1 MSSSTKKSKRS
12 ARRPARFTE
21 DGDGT
26 ENNSKRRAAVI
37 SATTGP
43 TSTSLS
49 TSAPSIAEN
58 DLRPRHGTPPTTDVT
73 VTASACVSTAP
84 NPAAT
89 ITMTECPTAAPAS
102 LIQAPFTVSNIPMP
116 AFGGMSAAP
125 IMVAD
130 TITTTPQNSEIATN
144 TVAASGGNAYS
155 EDNPVDNPVDN
166 PTTTAATKTGQ
177 DSEFVAAVTESLAT
191 NTAAGGKNSLFDTTD
206 AVAASG
212 EATHSDSEDNRKLPA
227 GVSLAVYQNF
237 VSTLHSNQHVKEVDM
252 DNGL

>member
-26 ENNSKRRAAVI
+26 ENSSKRRAAVI
-37 SATTGP
+37 SATTGL

-58 DLRPRHGTPPTTDVT
+58 DLSPRQYLGTPPTTDVT

-116 AFGGMSAAP
+116 AFGGISAAP

-130 TITTTPQNSEIATN
+130 TITTTPQNSEFATN
-144 TVAASGGNAYS
+144 TVAASGGN
-155 EDNPVDNPVDN
+155 E
-166 PTTTAATKTGQ
+166 
-177 DSEFVAAVTESLAT
+177 
-191 NTAAGGKNSLFDTTD
+191 
-206 AVAASG
+206 
-212 EATHSDSEDNRKLPA
+212 
-227 GVSLAVYQNF
+227 
-237 VSTLHSNQHVKEVDM
+237 
-252 DNGL
+252 